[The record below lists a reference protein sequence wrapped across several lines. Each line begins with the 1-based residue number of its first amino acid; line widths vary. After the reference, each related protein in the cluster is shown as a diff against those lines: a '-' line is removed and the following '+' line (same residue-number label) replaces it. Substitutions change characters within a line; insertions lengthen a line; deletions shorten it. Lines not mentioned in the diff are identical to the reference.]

1 MGRKLSLL
9 SVFGVGTLVLVL
21 ALLYFYPGGW
31 RQVLPGDEP
40 TRPPGGTTEQPAT
53 PSRGAS
59 LEALPTVPW
68 EGGPAYYGKFGGMA
82 TAGWTDPAF
91 FPVGVWLE
99 SVVEPGD
106 AAGDKAL
113 GLNTYMGLTST
124 SSAQRVREGGMWAFT
139 DKPLDGHGDETV
151 GWVIDD
157 EADMWAGPG
166 DAKWTGNH
174 PGEGPLCVP
183 EDQSCG
189 YTVLTEQKKRLPK
202 DGRLHYANFGKGVII
217 WENDQ
222 QAGRFVNDYTD
233 VTSADV
239 YWYTS
244 EGICQDAK
252 NYINVPLDKCRRAA
266 NYGMIIEKLR
276 RLDALDK
283 QLQPVYAVVE
293 VGWPGVDDK
302 RTIEPDELAG
312 AVMSSLIHEARGIL
326 YFNHNFGGPC
336 QSQHVLRE
344 RCGDRIRPT
353 VVELNKRIAQL
364 APVLNTQ
371 SYQYEFGKGLDTM
384 LKRHGDALYVFAMPD
399 RDAEPGT
406 RRLTLPAGVE
416 ASQAEV
422 LFEGRTVPI
431 DGSGRFSDSFAAEH
445 SYHIYK
451 IPL

>member
-21 ALLYFYPGGW
+21 ALLYFYPGEW

-40 TRPPGGTTEQPAT
+40 TRPVGGTTEQPAT

-59 LEALPTVPW
+59 LEALPRVPW

-82 TAGWTDPAF
+82 TTGWTDPAF

-371 SYQYEFGKGLDTM
+371 SYRYEFGEGLDTM